1 MSDKD
6 FIIIDEKE
14 KEEEKST
21 PDTAAEDKAEVVQ
34 TEEKKDEKK
43 EDDYEKI
50 CFICHRPESVT
61 GKMVDLPNNIT
72 VCPDC
77 MQKSFDAMTS
87 GAIDLNRLMNMP
99 GIQFLNMS
107 DLENT
112 IPKSQKIKKKKEKPK
127 EYHKLDIKDIPDVYK
142 RQGLDKA
149 QFGSYA
155 DLPKK

>member
-1 MSDKD
+1 MYKRQVYYNERQVSIYEARKGKTMSDKD

-77 MQKSFDAMTS
+77 MQKSFDAMTNGS
-87 GAIDLNRLMNMP
+87 IDYSRLMNMP
-99 GIQFLNMS
+99 GALSIYPF
-107 DLENT
+107 
-112 IPKSQKIKKKKEKPK
+112 
-127 EYHKLDIKDIPDVYK
+127 
-142 RQGLDKA
+142 
-149 QFGSYA
+149 
-155 DLPKK
+155 